1 MTMISPLQN
10 IHSKGSFGNFENKTE
25 NELLKISELKNLLI
39 VQIVQYKNS
48 SIKINDIKLSNL
60 QFVNE
65 AQKVVANENLR
76 ILWNSPNYWLVV
88 SKKKE
93 LFSEILKNFN
103 DSDFAVTDLSHSK
116 AIIEIEGPN
125 VKEVLKKGCPF
136 NFNIFSKNM
145 CINSSYNG
153 ISFLVDMVEDDPE
166 KARIFSLRSFGES
179 MYHSITDASLE
190 SVSYTHLTLPTTP
203 YV

>member
-10 IHSKGSFGNFENKTE
+10 IHSEGSYGNFENKTE

-48 SIKINDIKLSNL
+48 SIKINDIKLNNL

-76 ILWNSPNYWLVV
+76 ILWNSPNNWLVV
-88 SKKKE
+88 SNKKE

-103 DSDFAVTDLSHSK
+103 ESDFAITDLSHSK

-190 SVSYTHLTLPTTP
+190 YG
-203 YV
+203 YKCI

>member
-10 IHSKGSFGNFENKTE
+10 IHSEGSYGNFENKAE

-39 VQIVQYKNS
+39 VQIVQYKSS
-48 SIKINDIKLSNL
+48 SIKINDIKLNNL

-76 ILWNSPNYWLVV
+76 ILWNSPNNWLVV
-88 SKKKE
+88 SNKKE
-93 LFSEILKNFN
+93 LFNEILKNFN

-190 SVSYTHLTLPTTP
+190 YG
-203 YV
+203 YKCI

>member
-10 IHSKGSFGNFENKTE
+10 IHSEGSYGNFENKTE

-48 SIKINDIKLSNL
+48 SIKINDIKLNNL

-76 ILWNSPNYWLVV
+76 ILWNSPNNWLVV

-125 VKEVLKKGCPF
+125 VKEVLKKGCPI
-136 NFNIFSKNM
+136 NFNDINKNEVVNSIF
-145 CINSSYNG
+145 NG
-153 ISFLVDMVEDDPE
+153 IAVTIDFINDQPNKIRVMC
-166 KARIFSLRSFGES
+166 LRSFGES
-179 MYHSITDASLE
+179 LYHSVTDASLE
-190 SVSYTHLTLPTTP
+190 FGYKAI
-203 YV
+203 